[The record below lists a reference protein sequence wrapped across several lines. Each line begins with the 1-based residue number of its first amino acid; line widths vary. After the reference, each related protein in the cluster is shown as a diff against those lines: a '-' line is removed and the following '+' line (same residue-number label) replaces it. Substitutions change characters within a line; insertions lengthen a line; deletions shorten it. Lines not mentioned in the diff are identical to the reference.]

1 MGEMIEVVAFSAVV
15 LFMILIGYFMAHLGR
30 KKARLERLQS
40 ELAKR
45 MASINVEARTYL
57 QGLKK
62 TFTSVPLP
70 VAILELREQR
80 VLEESELLSN
90 LVQAIAPDRISS
102 PPFTFC
108 FSRADQYPFFMP
120 KLRRALAGGSVDS
133 GIFSDVFS
141 LAQTEINN
149 EPTARVLISVSVSDQ
164 LAYVEFEFP
173 DNEKVLEKQASVDN
187 KIIRSMLTET
197 DLPRAFDRAAS
208 LIHEPLGGELVCGI
222 SVFNSSRNLLELCW
236 QQGFSCQLEDWVS
249 RLPMVFGES
258 PGATA
263 TYLGKSITVPAVQ
276 SVNRDGVSF
285 SLPSGVHAWH
295 SHPIKSARGKV
306 LGTLDLIALAP
317 GVKFPRDE
325 CLANFLFVA
334 SVILERRNAMEA
346 SVSQARLDQT
356 LNEISQ
362 RLLHPGQETGS
373 EVLSQCLTFLNAS
386 AELSG
391 GKLGVLSDFG
401 GDQIEYAGELFGNN
415 PATVTD
421 EHDAMILADYA
432 ELLGG
437 FHAGG
442 GGAMRPESGMTTL
455 NKGSPKAEKL
465 GQALPLVPEMK
476 QVNFLVCPMALPNAK
491 VSALIYATESDFSPA
506 QQTLLST
513 VVPVLTNFLIR
524 EHLLEKLQS
533 RANYDR
539 LTGAL
544 SRGHTEEKL
553 GSEIER
559 STRYKNE
566 LSVVLFDID
575 HFKSINDSFGHD
587 VGDAVL
593 KRVASKVQASLR
605 SVDVLGRWGGEE
617 FLMILAETDL
627 KNAQHVAENVRRLIE
642 LEGFGLPR
650 PVTISAGVSSF
661 QQGDDSVSLIK
672 RADIAVYEA
681 KREGRNRVKAAPAPT
696 SFPTS

>member
-1 MGEMIEVVAFSAVV
+1 MIEVVAFSAAV
-15 LFMILIGYFMAHLGR
+15 LFLILIGYFIAHLRR
-30 KKARLERLQS
+30 KKARLEHLQS

-45 MASINVEARTYL
+45 TASINQDAKMYI

-62 TFTSVPLP
+62 TFASVSVP

-90 LVQAIAPDRISS
+90 LVQAIAADRVSS
-102 PPFTFC
+102 PPFAFC
-108 FSRADQYPFFMP
+108 FSRSGQYPFFMP
-120 KLRRALAGGSVDS
+120 RLRRALADGNVDS
-133 GIFSDVFS
+133 GLFSDVFS
-141 LAQTEINN
+141 LAQSATDD
-149 EPTARVLISVSVSDQ
+149 EPTTRVLVSVSVSDQ

-173 DNEKVLEKQASVDN
+173 DNEKKFEKQASVDN
-187 KIIRSMLTET
+187 KIIRSMMTET
-197 DLPRAFDRAAS
+197 DLPRGFERAAS
-208 LIHEPLGGELVCGI
+208 LFHEPLGEALACGV
-222 SVFNSSRNLLELCW
+222 SVFEPSRNLLELCW
-236 QQGFSCQLEDWVS
+236 HKGFFRELEDGVS

-258 PGATA
+258 LGATA
-263 TYLGKSITVPAVQ
+263 TFLERSITVSSGQ
-276 SVNRDGVSF
+276 SVSREGVSF
-285 SLPSGVHAWH
+285 SLPNGVHAWH
-295 SHPIKSARGKV
+295 SHPIKSAQGKV
-306 LGTLDLIALAP
+306 LGTLDLIALKP

-334 SVILERRNAMEA
+334 SVILERRNALEA
-346 SVSQARLDQT
+346 SVCQTRLDQT
-356 LNEISQ
+356 INEISQ
-362 RLLHPGQETGS
+362 RLLNPGQETRS

-386 AELSG
+386 PELSG

-401 GDQIEYAGELFGNN
+401 GEQIEYAGELFGNN

-421 EHDAMILADYA
+421 EHDAMILADCA
-432 ELLGG
+432 ELFGG
-437 FHAGG
+437 FHVGG
-442 GGAMRPESGMTTL
+442 GGAIRPESGMTIL

-627 KNAQHVAENVRRLIE
+627 KNAQHVAESVRRLIE
-642 LEGFGLPR
+642 LEGFGVPR

-661 QQGDDSVSLIK
+661 QQGDDSASLIK

-696 SFPTS
+696 PFPVS